1 MDKALRDDHSLA
13 LGLNTH
19 DGRLTNHPVGEAH
32 GIESIALEDV
42 LA

>member
-1 MDKALRDDHSLA
+1 MEPTDRDDRSLA

-19 DGRLTNHPVGEAH
+19 DGRLTNRAVGEAH
-32 GIESIALEDV
+32 GIESVPLEEV